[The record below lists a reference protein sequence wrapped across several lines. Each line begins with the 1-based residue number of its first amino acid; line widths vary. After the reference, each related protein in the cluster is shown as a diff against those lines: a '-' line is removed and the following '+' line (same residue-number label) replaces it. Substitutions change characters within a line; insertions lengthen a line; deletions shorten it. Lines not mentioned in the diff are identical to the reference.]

1 MDGARLKGS
10 GDLTSETSLPLQ
22 FQSLNKLE
30 RTKICLAPVHYSI
43 PSFLWLSPGNGGAS
57 QISIL
62 DAQLARSEGNCT
74 RVRED
79 EDALTGLGPGACL
92 ERGGGSLLGVN
103 GKPSERQNLATC

>member
-43 PSFLWLSPGNGGAS
+43 PSFLWLSPGNGEAS

-74 RVRED
+74 HWVRED

-92 ERGGGSLLGVN
+92 EREGGDLSWD